1 MNRNSRRGWS
11 NSSETRGWKGKCHFR
26 VNCRNGNPVKMGT
39 RYTHTHT
46 HHKMV
51 VLLWRGGGQRTRS
64 KKKPRKKKERREA
77 VKASS
82 VGIPDRPWLLSHSFQ
97 QLSLRFLERP
107 SYKHSSIVSLF
118 FLFKNPESDRT
129 KIRKREREREALD
142 FKWEL
147 NTQHIYIY
155 IHREERERVPSSMC
169 GVGITDKGQN
179 EKSTH
184 THNKKKRSSRSWT
197 SKPQQGPFKE
207 IGKSLFSRLLLL
219 WNCFCLFF

>member
-1 MNRNSRRGWS
+1 M
-11 NSSETRGWKGKCHFR
+11 
-26 VNCRNGNPVKMGT
+26 
-39 RYTHTHT
+39 
-46 HHKMV
+46 
-51 VLLWRGGGQRTRS
+51 
-64 KKKPRKKKERREA
+64 
-77 VKASS
+77 KASS

-155 IHREERERVPSSMC
+155 IHREERGYRRRCAASESPTKAKTKRA
-169 GVGITDKGQN
+169 
-179 EKSTH
+179 H

-219 WNCFCLFF
+219 WNCLKKKKFIFHSLVPMKKKNKWCRARTHIFLTPPPALVFCCCCNNNTLTWYDLVLPAS